1 MGSVVDLSRSTVIA
15 CGLAASISGWVPGSI
30 VGVVAVC
37 ALLFVFDV

>member
-1 MGSVVDLSRSTVIA
+1 MGSVVDLSRNTIIA

-37 ALLFVFDV
+37 AMLFMFDL